1 MPLFQNITDDLK
13 AAMKSR
19 DELRT
24 SCLRM
29 LKTSIKNRQIEK
41 GSTLED
47 DEIQFLISSQVR
59 KGQESAKE
67 FRNGGREDLAVKEEK
82 EIEIL
87 FGYLPKQLTSDEIE
101 DLLKEIITELPADGM
116 KDMGKVM
123 KVAMARI
130 GGKAQGKKVN
140 EIARK
145 LLS

>member
-1 MPLFQNITDDLK
+1 MPLSQKIADDLK
-13 AAMKSR
+13 AAMKAKE
-19 DELRT
+19 ELRI

-29 LKTSIKNRQIEK
+29 LKTSMKNRQVEK
-41 GSTLED
+41 GRPLED
-47 DEIQFLISSQVR
+47 DDIQSLISSQVR
-59 KGQESAKE
+59 RGQESAKE

>member
-1 MPLFQNITDDLK
+1 MPLSQKITDDLK

-19 DELRT
+19 DELRM

-29 LKTSIKNRQIEK
+29 LKSSIKNRQIEK
-41 GSTLED
+41 GSNLED
-47 DEIQFLISSQVR
+47 DEIQSLISSQVR
-59 KGQESAKE
+59 KGQESVKE

-87 FGYLPKQLTSDEIE
+87 FSYLPKQLTSDEIE
-101 DLLKEIITELPADGM
+101 DLLKEIITELPADGI
-116 KDMGKVM
+116 KDMGRVM